1 MTIKIPVQADFDTS
15 QAEQQIQQFQQKL
28 NAMGRQIAQANKAQY
43 TPVSAKTIE
52 DMKKLNA
59 QFTALQKVH
68 GDLRKRINATG
79 QGGASFV
86 DLDWSKLYPDTASRN
101 RQMQKAFTYVT
112 GFGFAPQP
120 GGGGGGGNQ
129 PPRRPPGGGGGNG
142 PSWTQAGMG
151 AIQAG
156 LGAANGATGGVSGV
170 AGGAINAGMSSG
182 FGAGLM
188 GLLGGMLAL
197 GVGKLVGAVTER
209 IGQAEDNNVAYD
221 KLKRTLGDVNVSF
234 DGLKAVLKAAA
245 DNTRVT
251 YSETAR
257 LGQQFVKLGNV
268 TSEQYKTLGSELET
282 GIGFSRAFGMDPEQ
296 GVGAMGRA
304 RGVGFLRN
312 EQDTR
317 RFALLIGESI
327 GKSGAFAKA
336 DEVMEAIT
344 DYTVSQT
351 RQNLGA
357 ANTGGYA
364 GMLSAMIGSGIP
376 GLDPTGAAI
385 LMGRV
390 NSSLTAG
397 GAKGEASQFFTGIVG
412 QRMGLDPIQ
421 TQILREGGAFATND
435 EAFGPGSI
443 AGRYGIGGPGGNK
456 TFLQGSLEELRR
468 QYGHNK
474 GLLAQAT
481 ANHLGVGMR
490 QAMALLSIDP
500 NQMGEMQ
507 QYADLTK
514 LSGSGIGNLSKVL
527 YGSDADRA
535 GVADSLKRRT
545 GADAL
550 SPQDLAKLEEAMRSG
565 DAEKQ
570 KQVLAELVASRDQE
584 RTMGSD
590 IRDSKAILENIK
602 VAMADKLV
610 PLTTEIRHGIMNLAG
625 AGKGKTPDDIMREV
639 LEAESKGRQGA
650 ITGKYNPQ
658 INSLTERQME
668 LENRLRVPV
677 DNIYSTYRDKPDV
690 LAAKLKER
698 EQQQRELDTVKKR
711 IVELEKE
718 KTKLLEE
725 ENQRRKEEIANMQK
739 SAQERWEA
747 EKAAREAG
755 AAAPGAGGSS
765 YGGTRGGNDRRFSAG
780 GGRMGRTSGEAIST
794 SMQYFMQQGWS
805 RDQAAGIVA
814 NLSAESGMDHGI
826 VGDGGQAYGLA
837 QWHPDRQAAFKR
849 WSGKDIRQSTRAE
862 QLAFVH
868 YELTQGNEQAAGNRL
883 RRATNAGQA
892 ADIVTRYYERPKHV
906 DRDAAT
912 RSAMAERIRGIQLP
926 EDAAAEQRREMNRA
940 RAMTVTVEPL
950 KVIHENTR
958 GEQVRPSETLTTR
971 VGPAKPFGAGG

>member
-1 MTIKIPVQADFDTS
+1 MTIKIPVSADFDTS
-15 QAEQQIQQFQQKL
+15 AAEQQIQQFQQKL

-59 QFTALQKVH
+59 QFVALQRVSS
-68 GDLRKRINATG
+68 DLRKRINATG

-86 DLDWSKLYPDTASRN
+86 DLDWSKLYPDANSRN

-112 GFGFAPQP
+112 GYGFNPAP
-120 GGGGGGGNQ
+120 GGGGGGGQ
-129 PPRRPPGGGGGNG
+129 PPRRPPGGGNG
-142 PSWTQAGMG
+142 PSWTQAGVG

-170 AGGAINAGMSSG
+170 AGGALNAGLSAG
-182 FGAGLM
+182 AGAGLM

-197 GVGKLVGAVTER
+197 GVGKLVGAVTEK

-251 YSETAR
+251 YSETAK

-268 TSEQYKTLGSELET
+268 TTEQYKTLGSELET
-282 GIGFSRAFGMDPEQ
+282 GIGLSRAYGLDPEQ

-357 ANTGGYA
+357 ANTAGYA

-412 QRMGLDPIQ
+412 QRMGLNPLQ

-443 AGRYGIGGPGGNK
+443 ASRYGIGGPGGST
-456 TFLQGSLEELRR
+456 TFLQGSLDELRR
-468 QYGHNK
+468 QYGSNK

-500 NQMGEMQ
+500 NQMGDMQ
-507 QYADLTK
+507 KYADLTK
-514 LSGSGIGNLSKVL
+514 LSGSGIGNLSKAL

-535 GVADSLKRRT
+535 GLADSLKRRT

-550 SPQDLAKLEEAMRSG
+550 SPQELAKLEDAMKSG
-565 DAEKQ
+565 DSEKQ

-590 IRDSKAILENIK
+590 IRDSKAILDNIK
-602 VAMADKLV
+602 TSLADKLV

-625 AGKGKTPDDIMREV
+625 AGKGKTPEDIMKEV
-639 LEAESKGRQGA
+639 LEAESKGRQNS
-650 ITGKYNPQ
+650 ISGKYNPQ

-698 EQQQRELDTVKKR
+698 EQQQKELDTVKKR
-711 IVELEKE
+711 IAELEKE
-718 KTKLLEE
+718 KVKLLEE
-725 ENQRRKEEIANMQK
+725 ENQRRKEEITNMQK
-739 SAQERWEA
+739 SAEERWAA

-755 AAAPGAGGSS
+755 ALGPGGGSS
-765 YGGTRGGNDRRFSAG
+765 YGGTGGGNDRRFNSGGG
-780 GGRMGRTSGEAIST
+780 GGRMGRTSGNDIASA
-794 SMQYFMQQGWS
+794 MQYFMQQGWS
-805 RDQAAGIVA
+805 REQAAGIVA
-814 NLSAESGMDHGI
+814 NLSAESGMDHGN

-837 QWHPDRQAAFKR
+837 QWHPDRQEAFRR
-849 WSGKDIRQSTRAE
+849 WAGKDIRNSTRAE

-868 YELTQGNEQAAGNRL
+868 YELTQGNEREAGNRL
-883 RRATNAGQA
+883 RRASTAGQA
-892 ADIVTRYYERPKHV
+892 GDIVTRYYERPKYA

-926 EDAAAEQRREMNRA
+926 DEAAAELRREMNRA
-940 RAMTVTVEPL
+940 NAMRVTVEPL

-958 GEQVRPSETLTTR
+958 GEQVRPSETLSTR